1 MSFYEIRGFIWA
13 ATVLAVCAISARRGR
28 PDDRLA
34 AGGLLAGWAMTMLV
48 YRSQFTEPEW
58 GIFAVDGA
66 LLALLIWIALRSD
79 RHWPLFAAAFHLLA
93 IATHVAR
100 MVDHSVGG
108 WAYIT
113 AEIFWG
119 YLLAIAIGYGAWTAP
134 RRSQANAPADAGA
147 TRR

>member
-1 MSFYEIRGFIWA
+1 MSSYEIRGYIWA
-13 ATVLAVCAISARRGR
+13 ATVLAVCAVSARRGG

-48 YRSQFTEPEW
+48 YRSQFREPEW
-58 GIFAVDGA
+58 GILIVDAA
-66 LLALLIWIALRSD
+66 LLGLLVWIALRST
-79 RHWPLFAAAFHLLA
+79 HYWPIFAAAFHLLA
-93 IATHVAR
+93 VVTHVAR
-100 MVDHSVGG
+100 VVDHGVGA

-119 YLLAIAIGYGAWTAP
+119 YLLAFSIAYGAW
-134 RRSQANAPADAGA
+134 NAQRYRAATPDAAGA